1 MNRLEFSKRIK
12 LEAFQRSG
20 GRCEVCDARL
30 VTGRIEYDHRKPAAF
45 GGDNSLDN
53 CVCACSGCHRLKTST
68 QDIPAIAKSNRQ
80 RVKHLGIRRYSRP
93 MPGTKRSGLK
103 KKMNGTVER
112 R

>member
-1 MNRLEFSKRIK
+1 MIRLEFSKRTK
-12 LEAFQRSG
+12 LEAFHRSG
-20 GRCEVCDARL
+20 GHCEVCKAKL
-30 VTGRIEYDHRKPAAF
+30 STGFIEYDHIIPLAM
-45 GGDNSLDN
+45 GGNSDADNIS
-53 CVCACSGCHRLKTST
+53 CVCSTCHRLKTST